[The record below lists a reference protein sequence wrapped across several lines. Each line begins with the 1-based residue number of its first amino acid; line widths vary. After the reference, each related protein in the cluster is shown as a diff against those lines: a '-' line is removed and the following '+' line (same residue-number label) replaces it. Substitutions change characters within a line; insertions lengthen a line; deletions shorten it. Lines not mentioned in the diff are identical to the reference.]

1 MTTMLGQTISH
12 YRVLQRLGGG
22 GMGIVYEAEDLK
34 LGRRVALK
42 FLPDELA
49 QDVAALERFRR
60 EARAASALNHPN
72 ICTLY
77 EIDEADG
84 RPFIAMERL
93 DGDTLDHF
101 LGQALPIEQ
110 VVELGIEIA
119 DALDAAHAEGIVHR
133 DVKPANIFVTRRGH
147 AKILD
152 FGLAKITLRRPAASM
167 GAMPT
172 ASMPDEHLTS
182 PGTAIGTIAYMSPEQ
197 ALGKTLD
204 ARTDLFSFGAVLYEM
219 STGRAPFSG
228 DTSAAIFD
236 AILHKKPPS
245 PLLLNPELAPEIERI
260 INKAL
265 EKDPDLRYQHAAEIR
280 ADLKRL
286 KRDHQSSSTSVAVEP
301 APRKSR
307 TALIAAAS
315 VLLLLAV
322 AGAGW
327 FVNRLR
333 TTSTATTPPAP
344 VTPASSVRSVA
355 VLPFHNLSGDKS
367 GETWGIGMA
376 DAIISR
382 LASLQNLSVRPTNSV
397 LKYAAGA
404 GDPNQAA
411 RELEVDSVLAGNYQ
425 IINGMV
431 RVSVQFV
438 DHGATRWGNRYDLR
452 GPDMLK
458 FQDDV
463 AQKVVEGLSL
473 QLSGAE
479 QERMRTPATGSP
491 EAYNLLVQARA
502 YVNEYTATSRV
513 ESLREGERLARAA
526 IAKDPSFADAYTVLS
541 WLEFMEGANFSNNA
555 EQHQLA
561 SEEAARKAVAL
572 APSSVEAKVAL
583 GGILGE
589 RGKIAESIRI
599 LRQAVAIAPNSVD
612 VLDRLGY
619 SYHYAGL
626 SDRAEEAYRRSRDL
640 NPAPPRTYWMHGRML
655 LYQGK
660 PHEAVEEVRQ
670 ALKRFPDQYK
680 LLSML
685 GFFLY
690 YEGKIEEAEQAVNRA
705 MALSGGAG
713 DDAPLVVSG
722 YVHASRG
729 ERSKVDPRLLSR
741 RPAEIFDGDEAEWIA
756 GIYALLGD
764 KPEALAWLRRAV
776 ALGDHNYPW
785 FQSDKNF
792 NNLRGD
798 PEFERLMREV
808 EGYWKQYTQEYASR
822 FTSNPEGSWKT
833 QGKAA
838 YLLFVPAAIPAHR

>member
-1 MTTMLGQTISH
+1 MLGQTISH
-12 YRVLQRLGGG
+12 YRVLQKLGGG
-22 GMGIVYEAEDLK
+22 GMGVVYEAEDLK

-42 FLPDELA
+42 FLPDDLA
-49 QDVAALERFRR
+49 RDAAALERFQR

-72 ICTLY
+72 ICTVY
-77 EIDEADG
+77 EIDEAEG

-93 DGDTLDHF
+93 DGDTLNGCIHGSP
-101 LGQALPIEQ
+101 LSLEQ

-152 FGLAKITLRRPAASM
+152 FGLAKVAPRRSPATM
-167 GAMPT
+167 GGMPT
-172 ASMPDEHLTS
+172 ASMPEEHLTS
-182 PGTAIGTIAYMSPEQ
+182 PGTAVGTIAYMSPEQ

-219 STGRAPFSG
+219 SAGRPPFSG
-228 DTSAAIFD
+228 DTSAALFD
-236 AILHKKPPS
+236 AILHKKPAS
-245 PLLLNPELAPEIERI
+245 PLLINPALPPEIERI

-265 EKDPDLRYQHAAEIR
+265 EKDSDLRYQHAAEIR

-286 KRDHQSSSTSVAVEP
+286 RRDQSSSTGVAVEQ
-301 APRKSR
+301 PRRRPR
-307 TALIAAAS
+307 TALMAAACA
-315 VLLLLAV
+315 LGLIALA
-322 AGAGW
+322 AGGW
-327 FVNRLR
+327 FFTRSRPVP
-333 TTSTATTPPAP
+333 AAAVPPPPLVA
-344 VTPASSVRSVA
+344 PASSVRTLA
-355 VLPFHNLSGDKS
+355 VLPFHNLSGDKN
-367 GETWGIGMA
+367 GEAWGIGTA

-397 LKYAAGA
+397 LKYASG
-404 GDPNQAA
+404 GDDPSQAA
-411 RELEVDSVLAGNYQ
+411 RELQVDSVLAGNYQ
-425 IINGMV
+425 VISGTV

-438 DHGATRWGNRYDLR
+438 DHGATRWGSRYDLR
-452 GPDMLK
+452 GADMLK
-458 FQDDV
+458 FQDDI

-479 QERMRTPATGSP
+479 QERMRTPATSSP

-502 YVNEYTATSRV
+502 YVNEYSATSRV

-541 WLEFMEGANFSNNA
+541 LLEFMEGANFKENA
-555 EQHQLA
+555 DQHQLA

-572 APSSVEAKVAL
+572 APSSVEAKAAL

-599 LRQAVAIAPNSVD
+599 LRQALTIAPNSVD

-626 SDRAEEAYRRSRDL
+626 NDLAEEAYRRSRDL

-660 PHEAVEEVRQ
+660 PREAVEEVRQ

-680 LLSML
+680 LVAML
-685 GFFLY
+685 GMFLY
-690 YEGKIEEAEQAVNRA
+690 YDGKMEEAQQAA
-705 MALSGGAG
+705 DHALVLGSNTG
-713 DDAPLVVSG
+713 DDAPEIVSG
-722 YVHASRG
+722 YLRASRG
-729 ERSKVDPRLLSR
+729 ERAKVAPALLSQ
-741 RPAEIFDGDEAEWIA
+741 RPADTFDGDFAEWIA

-764 KPEALAWLRRAV
+764 KPKALAWFKRAV
-776 ALGDHNYPW
+776 DLGDHNYPW
-785 FQSDKNF
+785 FQKDKNF

-798 PEFERLMREV
+798 PEFDHLMREV
-808 EGYWKQYTQEYASR
+808 ESYWRQYTLEFAGR
-822 FTSNPEGSWKT
+822 
-833 QGKAA
+833 
-838 YLLFVPAAIPAHR
+838 

>member
-1 MTTMLGQTISH
+1 MTAMLGQTISH
-12 YRVLQRLGGG
+12 YRVLQKLGGG
-22 GMGIVYEAEDLK
+22 GMGVVYEAEDLK

-49 QDVAALERFRR
+49 QDAAALERFQR

-72 ICTLY
+72 ICTVY

-84 RPFIAMERL
+84 RTFIAMERL
-93 DGDTLDHF
+93 DGDTLNHCI
-101 LGQALPIEQ
+101 LGKPLPIEQ

-133 DVKPANIFVTRRGH
+133 DVKPANIFVTSRGH

-152 FGLAKITLRRPAASM
+152 FGLAKVTLRRSAAGM

-172 ASMPDEHLTS
+172 ASIAEEHLTS
-182 PGTAIGTIAYMSPEQ
+182 PGTAVGTIAYMSPEQ

-204 ARTDLFSFGAVLYEM
+204 PRSDLFSFGAVLYEM
-219 STGRAPFSG
+219 SAGRPPFSG
-228 DTSAAIFD
+228 DTTAAIFD
-236 AILHKKPPS
+236 VILHKKPPS
-245 PLLLNPELAPEIERI
+245 PLLTNPELPPEIERI

-286 KRDHQSSSTSVAVEP
+286 KRDQSSSTSVVVEP
-301 APRKSR
+301 APRKRR
-307 TALIAAAS
+307 TLVIAVAS
-315 VLLLLAV
+315 VLLLLAL
-322 AGAGW
+322 AAAGW
-327 FVNRLR
+327 LVGRSR
-333 TTSTATTPPAP
+333 TASTASLAAPP
-344 VTPASSVRSVA
+344 VTTAPTVRSLA
-355 VLPFHNLSGDKS
+355 VLPFHNLSGDKN
-367 GETWGIGMA
+367 GEAWGIGTA

-397 LKYAAGA
+397 LKYAAGG

-411 RELEVDSVLAGNYQ
+411 RELQVDSVLAGNYQ

-452 GPDMLK
+452 GSDMLK
-458 FQDDV
+458 FQDDI

-479 QERMRTPATGSP
+479 QERMKTPATSSP

-502 YVNEYTATSRV
+502 YSNEYGATSRL
-513 ESLREGERLARAA
+513 ESLREGEQLARAA

-541 WLEFMEGANFSNNA
+541 WLEFLEGANFPNNA
-555 EQHQLA
+555 EQHVLA

-572 APSSVEAKVAL
+572 APSSVEAKMAL

-619 SYHYAGL
+619 VYHYAGL
-626 SDRAEEAYRRSRDL
+626 SDLAEEAYRRSRDL

-670 ALKRFPDQYK
+670 AMKRFPDQYK
-680 LLSML
+680 LLAML

-690 YEGKIEEAEQAVNRA
+690 YEGKSEEAEQAANRA
-705 MALSGGAG
+705 IALSGGAG

-729 ERSKVDPRLLSR
+729 ERAKVDPRLFSR
-741 RPAEIFDGDEAEWIA
+741 RPAEIFDGDEAEWIS

-764 KPEALAWLRRAV
+764 KPHALAWLQRAV

-785 FQSDKNF
+785 FRSDKNF

-798 PEFERLMREV
+798 PEFESLMREV
-808 EGYWKQYTQEYASR
+808 EGYWKQYTQEFAGR
-822 FTSNPEGSWKT
+822 
-833 QGKAA
+833 
-838 YLLFVPAAIPAHR
+838 